1 MTDRSYGSLTQ
12 FYEQVH
18 APALIDIRPAGQM
31 GASLLRVRQ
40 TPGDWSDPPVPDLVI
55 AQSFLRP
62 LRLQFDV
69 GAGHVQMVARPGA
82 ICVVPPDISTFFL
95 MDDPHQVRFLTLPY
109 RRLLAFAGQD
119 CGLPPDGDFGVLHA
133 GMFQDT
139 GITEG
144 LSALFAEAEAGNP
157 LGALWADGVILQ
169 LTARLL
175 WLRRGQVRSRQASHL
190 PTARLRQAA
199 EILRDRLDEDIGLT
213 EVARTAGMSPFH
225 FARQFSAMFG
235 MSPVQYRIAAR
246 IEAAQQLLRQKALP
260 VSEIARRVGYADV
273 SRFGQHFR
281 RKAGMTPSAWRK
293 G

>member
-1 MTDRSYGSLTQ
+1 MSEARYDSLGQ
-12 FYEQVH
+12 FYETVH
-18 APALIDIRPAGQM
+18 APSLIDMRPAGQM
-31 GASLLRVRQ
+31 GGSLFRVQ
-40 TPGDWSDPPVPDLVI
+40 QSAGDWSDPSVPDLVI
-55 AQSFLRP
+55 AQSVYHP

-82 ICVVPPDISTFFL
+82 VCVVPPDTATFFL

-119 CGLPPDGDFGVLHA
+119 SGLPPDGDFGALHA

-139 GITEG
+139 GITQG
-144 LSALFAEAEAGNP
+144 LSALFAEAEAGSP
-157 LGALWADGVILQ
+157 HGALWADGMILQ
-169 LTARLL
+169 LTTRLL
-175 WLRRGQVRSRQASHL
+175 WLRRGRGGARPVRNL
-190 PTARLRQAA
+190 PTTRLSLAA
-199 EILRDRLDEDIGLT
+199 EILRGRLDEDIGLT
-213 EVARTAGMSPFH
+213 EVARAAGMSPFH

-235 MSPVQYRIAAR
+235 MSPVQYRIVAR

-260 VSEIARRVGYADV
+260 VSEVARRVGYADV

-281 RKAGMTPSAWRK
+281 RQAGMTPSAWRK